1 MLLKGKLKKIILGVG
16 LLGTVAFGKDVV
28 NLGYY
33 NCDHM
38 TAAPVAQY
46 TGIFKKLGLDVNVS
60 GNGNVP
66 QAMIA
71 GRMDAGYVGINN
83 VFRSVHK
90 GVPLVIGANNHK
102 GGSFYLVVSNDIKDP
117 KDLIGKKLAIG
128 SHPEKD
134 TGWTQIATSLNI
146 PLDGKNYQT
155 IDIGS
160 GIDAVM
166 ALKRGMID
174 GFTECDPWASYAEFI
189 GSGKIMGIE
198 KKLLN
203 DKWGICCAFTLN
215 KKFVEEKPEV
225 AAKLIK
231 AHEMAIE
238 YIYLHPL
245 KSAKI
250 FAKAYKIPEEVAI
263 MTIYKKTVGE
273 GRTLTWDLNKEELQ
287 NELDFVHEYKFVPE
301 DVTYEKITDEEIY
314 KKANLKDFNKFII
327 ENVDP
332 IFPVGMDYD
341 TWLVKA
347 KEVDGEK

>member
-1 MLLKGKLKKIILGVG
+1 MLLGRRLKGIILGVS
-16 LLGTVAFGKDVV
+16 LVSALAMGKDKI

-46 TGIFKKLGLDVNVS
+46 TGIFDQLGLDVNVS

-102 GGSFYLVVSNDIKDP
+102 GGSYYLVVRNDIKDP

-128 SHPEKD
+128 THPED
-134 TGWTQIATSLNI
+134 NTGWTQMAAALGI
-146 PLDGKNYQT
+146 PREGKNYQT

-189 GSGKIMGIE
+189 GAGKIMGTE

-215 KKFVEEKPEV
+215 KKFVEEKPEL
-225 AAKLIK
+225 AAKLIQ
-231 AHEMAIE
+231 AHGMAIE

-273 GRTLTWDLNKEELQ
+273 GRTLTWDLNPQEIQ

-301 DVTYEKITDEEIY
+301 DVTYEKVTNEEIY
-314 KKANLKDFNKFII
+314 KKANLKDFNKFIK
-327 ENVDP
+327 ENIDP
-332 IFPVGMDYD
+332 VFPEGMAYD
-341 TWLVKA
+341 QWLQKA